1 MAMARERSSNATDCV
16 MIVAHVQSFS
26 EMNGLQSALRGILGV
41 VNVQL
46 MSLKAGT
53 AHIEVMYKNVVP
65 LEHQLQELYAA
76 RWRILATQDGIK
88 IWL

>member
-1 MAMARERSSNATDCV
+1 MAMARERSSNAADYV
-16 MIVAHVQSFS
+16 MVVAHVQSFS
-26 EMNGLQSALRGILGV
+26 EMNGLQSALRSIPGV

-53 AHIEVMYKNVVP
+53 AHIEVMYESVVP
-65 LEHQLQELYAA
+65 LGHRLQELYAA
-76 RWRILATQDGIK
+76 RWRILATQDGIE